1 MPPIRMVGAI
11 NTPRAREKVLVNRH
25 RLAKSSPAPPST
37 TRAQSPPSRGTHT
50 RRSTVVAASSYA
62 NSLVNLKRFEE
73 AKSVLRKTM
82 PVARRAIGESH
93 ELTLKLRRN
102 YALALYEEGSATL
115 DVIREAVTALEDLEQ
130 TARRVLGGTH
140 PTTVGTE
147 YELRNARAALAA
159 RETPDA

>member
-1 MPPIRMVGAI
+1 MQEHPV
-11 NTPRAREKVLVNRH
+11 TFHDTLREANNY
-25 RLAKSSPAPPST
+25 
-37 TRAQSPPSRGTHT
+37 
-50 RRSTVVAASSYA
+50 AS
-62 NSLVNLKRFEE
+62 LLGLLDRFEE
-73 AKSVLRKTM
+73 AKALLRKTM

-115 DVIREAVTALEDLEQ
+115 DVIREAVTALEDVEQ

>member
-1 MPPIRMVGAI
+1 MQWPSGRPI
-11 NTPRAREKVLVNRH
+11 
-25 RLAKSSPAPPST
+25 
-37 TRAQSPPSRGTHT
+37 
-50 RRSTVVAASSYA
+50 AASNYA
-62 NSLVNLKRFEE
+62 ISLNELRRFKE
-73 AKSVLRKTM
+73 AKAILRKTT

-159 RETPDA
+159 RETPPRSA